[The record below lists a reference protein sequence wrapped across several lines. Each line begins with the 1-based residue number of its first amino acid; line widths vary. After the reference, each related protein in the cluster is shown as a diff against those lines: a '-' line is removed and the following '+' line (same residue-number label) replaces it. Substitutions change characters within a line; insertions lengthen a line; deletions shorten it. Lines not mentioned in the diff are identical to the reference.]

1 MYVEST
7 GRNPQNGS
15 TFFSN
20 TDCAYFP
27 CHSGVDEHEF
37 NCLFCYCPL
46 YALGPRCGGNYRYT
60 EAGIK
65 DCAAC
70 TRLHVGDAGAAL
82 VKEHFAEL
90 AELARVG
97 EGEAREGLGE
107 RDVDL
112 GGMREEGRQ

>member
-46 YALGPRCGGNYRYT
+46 YALGPRCGGSFTYT
-60 EAGIK
+60 ASGIK
-65 DCAAC
+65 DCSDCIA
-70 TRLHVGDAGAAL
+70 LHKGDVGTAL
-82 VKEHFAEL
+82 VRERFKEL
-90 AELARVG
+90 SILARACG
-97 EGEAREGLGE
+97 EETDA
-107 RDVDL
+107 
-112 GGMREEGRQ
+112 